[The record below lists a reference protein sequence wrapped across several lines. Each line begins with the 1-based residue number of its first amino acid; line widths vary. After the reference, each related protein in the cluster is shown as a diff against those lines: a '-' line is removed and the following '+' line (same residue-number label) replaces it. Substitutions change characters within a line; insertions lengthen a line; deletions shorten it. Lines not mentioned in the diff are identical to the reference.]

1 MEGWRDGE
9 TKRNGERNRWVAWV
23 HQFKVRPGA
32 EMRHQICK
40 VPLRKRAFTEHIAK
54 KMSDKQQSHPL
65 RRLLPPFR
73 GKKMISS
80 ETKREMKAKDDK
92 MLTLE
97 RYFES
102 CGRDLSRCLSWT
114 K

>member
-1 MEGWRDGE
+1 MEKQKGMVRGTDGW
-9 TKRNGERNRWVAWV
+9 
-23 HQFKVRPGA
+23 PGSTNS
-32 EMRHQICK
+32 RFDQGHQICK

-102 CGRDLSRCLSWT
+102 CRRDLSRCLSWT

>member
-1 MEGWRDGE
+1 MEKQKGMARGTDGWPGSANSRFDQE
-9 TKRNGERNRWVAWV
+9 PRRATKFAKFHSE
-23 HQFKVRPGA
+23 
-32 EMRHQICK
+32 
-40 VPLRKRAFTEHIAK
+40 KRALTEHIAK

-65 RRLLPPFR
+65 RRLLPPFS

-102 CGRDLSRCLSWT
+102 CRRDLSRCLSWT

>member
-1 MEGWRDGE
+1 MGGLDPPIQGSTRSRDAPPNLQSS
-9 TKRNGERNRWVAWV
+9 T
-23 HQFKVRPGA
+23 Q
-32 EMRHQICK
+32 
-40 VPLRKRAFTEHIAK
+40 KRALTEHIAK

-65 RRLLPPFR
+65 RRLLPPFS

-102 CGRDLSRCLSWT
+102 CRRDLSRCLSWT